1 MQDAITASLLDFMYR
16 IWTLVE
22 SFSNIICLKEMRK
35 QYCNHY
41 SCFVTQTGRK
51 DKAFHYLR
59 DYQWHYHREL
69 AIEAGLPMPESHV
82 EYLYK
87 HVQGKRSK
95 YLALYKKGIYSRK
108 NPEEFDIVYE
118 PPEMTGSK

>member
-1 MQDAITASLLDFMYR
+1 MFEGDAEAVLQSLQLFCDTDR
-16 IWTLVE
+16 
-22 SFSNIICLKEMRK
+22 
-35 QYCNHY
+35 
-41 SCFVTQTGRK
+41 
-51 DKAFHYLR
+51 FHYLR

-69 AIEAGLPMPESHV
+69 AIEAGLPMPESYV

-95 YLALYKKGIYSRK
+95 FLALYKKGIYSRK

-118 PPEMTGSK
+118 PPEITGSK